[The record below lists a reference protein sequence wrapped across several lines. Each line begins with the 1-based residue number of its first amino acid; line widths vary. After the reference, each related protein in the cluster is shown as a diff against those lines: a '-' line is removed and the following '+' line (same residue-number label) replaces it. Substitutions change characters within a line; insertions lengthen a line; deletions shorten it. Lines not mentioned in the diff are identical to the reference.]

1 VRCSSLSLAIFT
13 CLVVFLDAQPSLA
26 CSVCYGEPSAPISQG
41 VQAGVLV
48 LLGVVITV
56 LAGFASL
63 LIFWIRNLR
72 ALEVLQLQA
81 QPADLDR

>member
-1 VRCSSLSLAIFT
+1 VRRSSLSLAIFT
-13 CLVVFLDAQPSLA
+13 CLVVFLNAQPSLA

-63 LIFWIRNLR
+63 LIFWMRRAANLR
-72 ALEVLQLQA
+72 ALEVPQA
-81 QPADLDR
+81 ADLDR